1 MNDLSN
7 FNEIF
12 REDMT
17 YDTYDNIKSNKKPGF
32 HPLIRRYIFQKTTGG
47 LKLTPPAVLGLKSPI
62 AITRKGFLGQFLNL
76 IQDYQK
82 NF

>member
-17 YDTYDNIKSNKKPGF
+17 YDNIKSNKKPVF
-32 HPLIRRYIFQKTTGG
+32 HPLIRRYIFQKTTGE
-47 LKLTPPAVLGLKSPI
+47 LKLTPPAVLGLK
-62 AITRKGFLGQFLNL
+62 
-76 IQDYQK
+76 
-82 NF
+82 